1 VVVDVSRRPRS
12 PRKLLGSAL
21 RLVAI
26 YAGVRAALRA
36 EAVHIDK
43 TGRIQRSAGRPKR
56 EADEHLKSGPVERES
71 PKALTGP
78 STSALRKVRTPAG
91 EARSSGHLS
100 TTDSS
105 TSTRR
110 HRSHEGASGR
120 TYRQLY
126 EEARRRG
133 VRGRS
138 AMSKAALEEVL
149 SRPKTSAS
157 GRP

>member
-1 VVVDVSRRPRS
+1 VVVDVSRRTRS
-12 PRKLLGSAL
+12 RGELLGSAL
-21 RLVAI
+21 RLLAI

-36 EAVHIDK
+36 RAAHNDEAGQKPHSI
-43 TGRIQRSAGRPKR
+43 GRSKR
-56 EADEHLKSGPVERES
+56 EPHDRVRSGPAEHRTAE
-71 PKALTGP
+71 ALAEP
-78 STSALRKVRTPAG
+78 DTSAVRASAG
-91 EARSSGHLS
+91 EARSSSPMS
-100 TTDSS
+100 TTESS

-110 HRSHEGASGR
+110 HRSHRGGAGR

-138 AMSKAALEEVL
+138 GMSKASLEEAL
-149 SRPKTSAS
+149 SPSKTSTS